1 MASIHMHVANSAAN
15 PNNSAICGW
24 GNFLI
29 WKEKV
34 ADSKCPDMF
43 ACQT

>member
-1 MASIHMHVANSAAN
+1 MGVDGRIQFEYAM
-15 PNNSAICGW
+15 CGW

-34 ADSKCPDMF
+34 ADSKISGCLMDP
-43 ACQT
+43 QIL